1 MADHKN
7 PGRPVIRV
15 RVEAPE
21 EIVEYEA
28 TALAEIMVERGYEV
42 LDQTGINPNRNE
54 PGMARVYITAR

>member
-1 MADHKN
+1 MGEHTN
-7 PGRPVIRV
+7 PGRPVIRL

-28 TALAEIMVERGYEV
+28 TALAEMMVERGYEV